1 MNREVA
7 EAIGTTE
14 HVVKNY
20 LRVIYNKLGLW
31 NRVELA
37 LWYES
42 RRSPSVLVTQ
52 ESFVGVRC
60 PWGPL
65 RGMRRPRRAFEPA
78 SRAFRITRNQKLE
91 DAAAVLRRL
100 SFPGVLR
107 RRATHA
113 PDRSSF
119 QLRHPSSTDRI
130 ERAWHRHTLWRR
142 PSTATSPPQRRCV
155 PCHWFRS
162 DNVAPRRVLR
172 RRFPPE
178 FPPVGSSRGLES
190 GAG

>member
-1 MNREVA
+1 
-7 EAIGTTE
+7 
-14 HVVKNY
+14 
-20 LRVIYNKLGLW
+20 
-31 NRVELA
+31 
-37 LWYES
+37 
-42 RRSPSVLVTQ
+42 
-52 ESFVGVRC
+52 
-60 PWGPL
+60 
-65 RGMRRPRRAFEPA
+65 MRRPRRAFEPA

-119 QLRHPSSTDRI
+119 QLRPPSSTDRI
-130 ERAWHRHTLWRR
+130 EGAWHRHSLWRR

-162 DNVAPRRVLR
+162 DNVAPKRVLR

-190 GAG
+190 GAVRAELSFLRWSSRLLARSLDLQVTGRLLARLATEFDLVSQASMPPAESVPVR